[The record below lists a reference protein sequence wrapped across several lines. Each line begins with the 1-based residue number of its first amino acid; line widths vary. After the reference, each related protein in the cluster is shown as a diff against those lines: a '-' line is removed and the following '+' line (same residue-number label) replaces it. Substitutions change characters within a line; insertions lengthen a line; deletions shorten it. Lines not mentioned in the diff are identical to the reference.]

1 MSGLTSRLGA
11 TRSRMLASDLAWV
24 AVVGSLGALL
34 LGWLLTVSIQATCA
48 FVLIVLVIALHQSDR
63 SWGIVAMFAIWFV
76 APLLRRIFALIT
88 GPIANDP
95 LSLAPFLA
103 TAAIAAIELSR
114 VHVPSRVRRVLFL
127 AAAGF
132 AIGLPAGLLAGPRAA
147 LYAFVAYL
155 AAVAGGVL
163 GFSERG
169 SLHDSNLRRI
179 LLFAMPPIA
188 AYAIAQHY
196 LPFPSWDR
204 AWLDATEF
212 SSIGDVTRQEDIRA
226 FSSLNSPGALA
237 PLLGLSLLCYITVFR
252 HRAITI
258 AGAAVTLVAL
268 SVTFVR
274 SAWVSLIVAG
284 LAHVIA
290 SRGRSARLMLGAG
303 AVAVAATLALA
314 PVSNTARDVYNRF
327 TSIVNPEADV
337 SATERASSFSQLLP
351 TALEAPLGHG
361 LGTAGEPTKLTGES
375 DLRAPDNG
383 YLSLMYQVGPIGFLL
398 VLAAL
403 ALSLQAAWN
412 GARDRARG
420 QELRLLLFAI
430 LVYLLV
436 QLTSGDSFYGSHGV
450 IIWFVCGQAL
460 GYEFRRA
467 TPHGGVARGARIA
480 SR

>member
-1 MSGLTSRLGA
+1 LNGLTSRPVRTHRRA
-11 TRSRMLASDLAWV
+11 LAGDLPWV
-24 AVVGSLGALL
+24 VIVGGLGALL
-34 LGWLLTVSIQATCA
+34 LGWLLTISIQATCA
-48 FVLIVLVIALHQSDR
+48 FVLILLVIALHQSDR
-63 SWGIVAMFAIWFV
+63 NWGIAAMFALWFV
-76 APLLRRIFALIT
+76 APLLRRLFALIT
-88 GPIANDP
+88 GTIANDP

-103 TAAIAAIELSR
+103 TAAIAAIELAR
-114 VHVPSRVRRVLFL
+114 VHVPITVRRTLLL

-147 LYAFVAYL
+147 IYAFIAYL
-155 AAVAGGVL
+155 AAVAGAVL

-169 SLHDSNLRRI
+169 WLHESNLRRI
-179 LLFAMPPIA
+179 LLFAMPAIA

-204 AWLDATEF
+204 AWLDETEF
-212 SSIGDVTRQEDIRA
+212 SSIGDVTREEDIRA

-237 PLLGLSLLCYITVFR
+237 PLLGLSLLCYMTVYR
-252 HRAITI
+252 HRAISL
-258 AGAAVTLVAL
+258 AGAALTLVAL

-274 SAWVSLIVAG
+274 SAWVSLIIAG

-290 SRGRSARLMLGAG
+290 SRGQSARLLLGAA

-314 PVSNTARDVYNRF
+314 PVSNTARDVAHRF
-327 TSIVNPEADV
+327 TSIISPEADV
-337 SATERASSFSQLLP
+337 SATSRASTFSQLLP
-351 TALEAPLGHG
+351 TAIEAPLGHG
-361 LGTAGEPTKLTGES
+361 LGTAGEPTKLTGQS

-398 VLAAL
+398 VLTAL
-403 ALSLQAAWN
+403 GLSLRAAWN
-412 GARDRARG
+412 GARDPAPG

-430 LVYLLV
+430 LVYMLV

-450 IIWFVCGQAL
+450 IVWFVCGQAL
-460 GYEFRRA
+460 GYEFRRENLSRS
-467 TPHGGVARGARIA
+467 PARGVRIA